1 LVVIRGAL
9 NNQSLFL
16 SHNSVDKQYGNVLR
30 NLIVSI
36 GVTNSDIVYTSH
48 EKNKIPVGENIY
60 DYLGNGIEKSNII
73 FKQGYLLG
81 DASHSFADYVYRL
94 FG

>member
-1 LVVIRGAL
+1 MQ
-9 NNQSLFL
+9 NNTLT
-16 SHNSVDKQYGNVLR
+16 DKWTR
-30 NLIVSI
+30 
-36 GVTNSDIVYTSH
+36 
-48 EKNKIPVGENIY
+48 
-60 DYLGNGIEKSNII
+60 LGKSNII

>member
-1 LVVIRGAL
+1 M
-9 NNQSLFL
+9 
-16 SHNSVDKQYGNVLR
+16 K
-30 NLIVSI
+30 
-36 GVTNSDIVYTSH
+36 
-48 EKNKIPVGENIY
+48 
-60 DYLGNGIEKSNII
+60 KSNII